1 MVRVSL
7 FTGRGGV
14 GNTNVVAATTLRS
27 AELGYRAI
35 ILSVDVA
42 RSLSD
47 SLDVP
52 LANQPR
58 LVSR

>member
-1 MVRVSL
+1 MAPV
-7 FTGRGGV
+7 
-14 GNTNVVAATTLRS
+14 LRS
-27 AELGYRAI
+27 AELEYQAI

-42 RSLSD
+42 RSLSG